1 VSLPL
6 DRQTISQVSAT
17 RVKPINHFA
26 FAGLFSCLSLTRG
39 ILLSVLPLRALELL
53 GDAQSVSVL
62 FFAVSI
68 IGIVTALTQHL
79 MIRLLGS
86 YHTYLLA
93 VYSMALCAPLM
104 AMDNVWGL
112 LLGMVLHYFAV
123 AALEVVSSLYVMH
136 CIKRRELTKFEPIRV
151 FAVVI
156 PLTIGPVLGVYLSTR
171 ISDLTPFIITAMAA
185 LLSFVYFRALGLHHI
200 RLLESRNQSG
210 NPITLIKRYAAQPR
224 LRLAWGLALARSS
237 WWVTFIIY
245 TPIFLHNAGIDDLVG
260 AAVVSIGTAWT
271 LTVPLWGWLGRVK
284 GLRFLLTLGYTCA
297 GLLTG
302 VVFLFAGDAYLM
314 AGLLVVAALGATI
327 LDGAGNVL
335 FFRAVRPLE
344 RGEMTGIFL
353 TYRDIGQLA
362 PPGLFAVMLKF
373 LALPTV
379 FIAAAVWMLAG
390 AGLSRHIPKRM

>member
-1 VSLPL
+1 M
-6 DRQTISQVSAT
+6 
-17 RVKPINHFA
+17 NHIA

-39 ILLSVLPLRALELL
+39 ILLSVIPLRALELL

-68 IGIVTALTQHL
+68 VGIATALTQHL
-79 MIRLLGS
+79 MVRLLGS
-86 YHTYLLA
+86 YHTYLIA
-93 VYSMALCAPLM
+93 IHAMALSAPLM
-104 AMDNVWGL
+104 AMDSVWGL
-112 LLGMVLHYFAV
+112 LLGMALHYFAI

-136 CIKRRELTKFEPIRV
+136 CIKRRELTRFEPMRV

-171 ISDLTPFIITAMAA
+171 VSPLTPYVVTATAA
-185 LLSFVYFRALGLHHI
+185 LLAFVYFRALGLHRI
-200 RLLESRNQSG
+200 RLFESTNKNRN
-210 NPITLIKRYAAQPR
+210 PLALIKRYFSQPR
-224 LRLAWGLALARSS
+224 LRLAWGLSVARSS

-245 TPIFLHNAGIDDLVG
+245 TPIILHNVGIDDLVG

-271 LTVPLWGWLGRVK
+271 LSVPLWGWLGRVK
-284 GLRFLLTLGYTCA
+284 GLRFLLTLGYA
-297 GLLTG
+297 SAAALTA
-302 VVFLFAGDAYLM
+302 VVFLFASDAYLM
-314 AGLLVVAALGATI
+314 AGLLIVAALGATI

-344 RGEMTGIFL
+344 RGEMTGVFL

-373 LALPTV
+373 VALPTV
-379 FIAAAVWMLAG
+379 FIAAAGWMFASAG
-390 AGLSRHIPKRM
+390 FSRYIPKRM